1 MQTIIV
7 KINQVAGNGC
17 AMLVNNKVIA
27 SIYKDAINKGRYVGL
42 FAHGTSFGQIKDGMR
57 YPDAVEFVTDCI
69 EKHFAKFGLDV
80 EFVWGNNYD
89 L

>member
-27 SIYKDAINKGRYVGL
+27 SIYNDAINTGL
-42 FAHGTSFGQIKDGMR
+42 M
-57 YPDAVEFVTDCI
+57 
-69 EKHFAKFGLDV
+69 
-80 EFVWGNNYD
+80 
-89 L
+89 